1 VHVSFATEGKLLG
14 SGTELR
20 AFGVTVKTVETFQK
34 VAGAPQHQHGVVLDF
49 REPLDHEILRELV
62 AHVVYL
68 GIPKDE
74 ILRLRLDEPE
84 WIEALT
90 TAEI

>member
-1 VHVSFATEGKLLG
+1 MG
-14 SGTELR
+14 SDTELR

-34 VAGAPQHQHGVVLDF
+34 VVGAPQHQGGVVLDF
-49 REPLDHEILRELV
+49 REPLDHEILRDLV

-84 WIEALT
+84 RIEAPT